1 MEDKLNRILDLL
13 SERNRSLQEE
23 LDSYERSEDQDK
35 DLIFEVNL
43 AQIALLEELYEEI
56 KSLK

>member
-23 LDSYERSEDQDK
+23 LDSYERSEDQDR